1 MGKCDKH
8 CRESSAHLLPR
19 RRGTVFRFAPELS
32 IGSAIVSGQ
41 TPSLPHTNEGQI
53 PWLDICR
60 ASAIGMVLLSHGR
73 FFLRGLYP
81 WTDELRLGGFF
92 GVELFFVLS
101 GFLIGGI
108 LIRSSERQPGA
119 EWLRVFYARRWLRT
133 LPNYYLFLVINILLL
148 WLAVRPGEWTD
159 IWRFAILAQNL
170 VSSPPLFFP
179 EAWSLAI
186 EEVFY
191 LIYPGLFLMLARC
204 TGWMPSRAIMWSAVA
219 VIAASLIA
227 RMLVADSAP
236 SWDDDIR
243 KVVFLRLDGLMIGVL
258 LAWLYSD
265 RSRFLTGR
273 REIAAAVAL
282 LFLTVAYFLVTPE
295 PALNASYFSK
305 TIYFTLVSVGCA
317 GFIML
322 GLNRTF
328 SPWVTACASF
338 LARVSYAAYLT
349 NIPVAVL
356 LLKIFTPDTLLNS
369 LVLWASFIIGSL
381 WVAYLCHCFV
391 ERRFFRL
398 RDRYFPAVA

>member
-1 MGKCDKH
+1 
-8 CRESSAHLLPR
+8 
-19 RRGTVFRFAPELS
+19 
-32 IGSAIVSGQ
+32 
-41 TPSLPHTNEGQI
+41 
-53 PWLDICR
+53 
-60 ASAIGMVLLSHGR
+60 MVLLSHSR

-108 LIRSSERQPGA
+108 LIRSSDGQCGA
-119 EWLRVFYARRWLRT
+119 EWLRVFYTRRWLRT
-133 LPNYYLFLVINILLL
+133 LPNYYLFLALNILLL
-148 WLAVRPGEWTD
+148 WWAVRPGQWAEV
-159 IWRFAILAQNL
+159 WRFAIFAQNL
-170 VSSPPLFFP
+170 ISSPPLFFP
-179 EAWSLAI
+179 EAWSLAV

-191 LIYPGLFLMLARC
+191 LIYPALFLALARC
-204 TGWMPSRAIMWSAVA
+204 TGMAPSRAIMLSAVG

-243 KVVFLRLDGLMIGVL
+243 KIVFLRMDGLMIGVL

-265 RSRFLTGR
+265 QGRFLMAK

-282 LFLTVAYFLVTPE
+282 LILTVAYFLLTPE
-295 PALNASYFSK
+295 SALNASYFSK
-305 TIYFTLVSVGCA
+305 TIYLTLVSVGCA

-322 GLNRTF
+322 GLNGMF
-328 SPWVTACASF
+328 SPWITICASF
-338 LARVSYAAYLT
+338 LAKVSYAAYLT

-356 LLKIFTPDTLLNS
+356 LLKIFTPDTVLSSLL
-369 LVLWASFIIGSL
+369 LWTSFMIGSL
-381 WVAYLCHCFV
+381 WAAYLCHRFV
-391 ERRFFRL
+391 ERRFFRI